1 MGALGLFDFA
11 VGWEELL
18 DSAGRQAQA
27 HLGDL
32 FRSLAWWK
40 LTPDISRSKE
50 YSARRESGLRPLI
63 SAGVGELRGL
73 DFASAARSEDGRLML
88 AYLPTW
94 REITV
99 DLTKRPAR
107 WSR

>member
-1 MGALGLFDFA
+1 MIESTYEFDHNASSLQIRRQAYWSLLCGASGQFMGALGLFDFA

-32 FRSLAWWK
+32 FRSLPWWK

-50 YSARRESGLRPLI
+50 YSARRES
-63 SAGVGELRGL
+63 
-73 DFASAARSEDGRLML
+73 DFGR
-88 AYLPTW
+88 
-94 REITV
+94 
-99 DLTKRPAR
+99 
-107 WSR
+107 